1 MILLRVEENGLEVF
15 LMGKSRARASICN
28 SQTIPFFF
36 SRVSM
41 EKLQSLEPILL
52 VFGHV
57 SGLKINLDK
66 STLFG
71 IELNL
76 RIFNGYHMS

>member
-1 MILLRVEENGLEVF
+1 
-15 LMGKSRARASICN
+15 
-28 SQTIPFFF
+28 
-36 SRVSM
+36 M
-41 EKLQSLEPILL
+41 EKLQILKPILL

>member
-1 MILLRVEENGLEVF
+1 
-15 LMGKSRARASICN
+15 
-28 SQTIPFFF
+28 
-36 SRVSM
+36 M